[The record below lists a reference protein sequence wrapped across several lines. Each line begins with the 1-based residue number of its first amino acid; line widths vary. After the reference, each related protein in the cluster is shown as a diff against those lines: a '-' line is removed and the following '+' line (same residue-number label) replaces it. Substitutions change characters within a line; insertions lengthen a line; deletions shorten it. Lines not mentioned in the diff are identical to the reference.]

1 MNTLT
6 GTIES
11 IAYRGAGIL
20 RPAEG
25 PVVFVHGGV
34 CAGERVT
41 ARITRTHARFAEAE
55 IVAVETPAPERIP
68 PVCRLPDGTRV
79 PGCVYDHM
87 DYSAEVATK
96 QEQLAGFLRNAFRK
110 AGREDLNVSAAK
122 TMETP
127 PSERG
132 VAAQPPG
139 GAFRATP
146 EADSGEA
153 AASSLLLP
161 PTPSPL
167 PLHYRN
173 KIVLHAGRANG
184 VRALGYL
191 GDDNRTLV
199 DIPQCPLAHPE
210 INRELADL
218 RADRSFQRAVRNGDD
233 VTLRYTEADG
243 VVPWIGRPSPRARP
257 LTERAFFGPLEV
269 PLDGFY
275 QVNPAVADLLASD
288 LADEASAL
296 APSAVI
302 DAYCGI
308 GILGLAIL
316 SRAPAEARP
325 RLLGMETGRAAV
337 VSARRNASRL
347 GINAEYA
354 YCSVAEGLDAALD
367 ETGPDGTLVVL
378 DPPRDGLES
387 AVVDTLLAKRPAE
400 LAYVSCSP
408 DRLARDLER
417 LCSADGGYT
426 PRFIR
431 LFDMFPRTHH
441 FETLVLLGR

>member
-20 RPAEG
+20 RPPEG

-34 CAGERVT
+34 CMGERVT
-41 ARITRTHARFAEAE
+41 VRITRTHARFAEAE
-55 IVAVETPAPERIP
+55 VVSVEAPAPERIP

-87 DYSAEVATK
+87 EYSAEVATK

-110 AGREDLNVSAAK
+110 AGREDLDTTA
-122 TMETP
+122 
-127 PSERG
+127 
-132 VAAQPPG
+132 
-139 GAFRATP
+139 
-146 EADSGEA
+146 
-153 AASSLLLP
+153 LLRP

-275 QVNPAVADLLASD
+275 QVNPAVADLLASA
-288 LADEASAL
+288 LADEAAVL
-296 APSAVI
+296 APSSVI

-316 SRAPAEARP
+316 SRAPDGSRP

-337 VSARRNASRL
+337 ASARRNASRL

-354 YCSVAEGLDAALD
+354 CCPVAEGLDAALD

-426 PRFIR
+426 PRSIR

>member
-34 CAGERVT
+34 CAGERVI
-41 ARITRTHARFAEAE
+41 ARNTRTHARFAEAE
-55 IVAVETPAPERIP
+55 VVSVETTVPERIQ

-87 DYSAEVATK
+87 DYSAEVSTK

-110 AGREDLNVSAAK
+110 AGREDLDTAVI
-122 TMETP
+122 
-127 PSERG
+127 
-132 VAAQPPG
+132 
-139 GAFRATP
+139 
-146 EADSGEA
+146 
-153 AASSLLLP
+153 LHP

-167 PLHYRN
+167 SLHYRN
-173 KIVLHAGRANG
+173 KIVLHAGWANG
-184 VRALGYL
+184 ARVLGYL

-210 INRELADL
+210 INRELAD
-218 RADRSFQRAVRNGDD
+218 QRAVRNGDD

-257 LTERAFFGPLEV
+257 LTERAFFGSLEV

-275 QVNPAVADLLASD
+275 QVNPAVADLLAET
-288 LADEASAL
+288 LATEAAAL
-296 APSAVI
+296 ATSAVI

-316 SRAPAEARP
+316 SRASDGSRP

-337 VSARRNASRL
+337 ASARRNASRL

-354 YCSVAEGLDAALD
+354 CCPVAEGLDAALN

-387 AVVDTLLAKRPAE
+387 AVVDTLLAKRPAM

-426 PRFIR
+426 PRSIR

-441 FETLVLLGR
+441 FETLVILSR